1 MPVVAAL
8 RALTAAAL
16 LCAMPLTLAAGEPV
30 EVLNLTTLRGTSGD
44 TTWPPATRPTVPP
57 ILVGERLYGTATT
70 GLFVLPDYP
79 AQYQVP
85 TDFSETF
92 PDLDHGGG
100 LDTSGPLVHDPES
113 GRFYGVGLAT
123 GRSSR
128 GPGLLYR
135 TESDGGVAEK
145 VADLNQPN
153 GVLLIQGR
161 TLYGLDRT
169 AEGEGQLFA
178 LDLDDARASPR
189 IVHTFSAE
197 LSEFPQ
203 HLNGLIAGDDGLL
216 YGLIAYQRGI
226 PYMPG
231 TPSAPDTPTGAL
243 YRLDPE
249 QPGSFE
255 IVHTFTLA
263 EGELPWRYCN
273 STRCYSSDEDD
284 GLAWPVVGP
293 DGYLYGTT
301 SVANCNA
308 KGISDS
314 PTHSRY
320 MMTLPLCA
328 GRLEAKSFPER
339 YLGPPPYYDGGILY
353 GAVYRVRPDGSDF
366 TLLHLF
372 SGDDGVL
379 PRGPLA
385 VGADGNIY
393 GTTLGGGQSGVPQSA
408 DYDPA
413 APGTPAR
420 SYGGTLYRIDPRAID
435 VRDGTV
441 LESGFEFLYSFVGTI
456 GGFPTGLTAGSDGR
470 LYGANNSGGEEY
482 INGAGKLVKG
492 NGTVFQVNLDPS
504 APRARVTVTTSPVD
518 IDQGETAT
526 VIWTSQ
532 HTLNCVASGGYEG
545 DGWSGPRAPVGDWTV
560 SPPKADLYYYTLTCE
575 NALTGGQIANRAVL
589 SVGGAD
595 RTKDGNSV
603 EYGNGSGGGLGP
615 FLLAGLALLLGRRRG
630 LS

>member
-1 MPVVAAL
+1 MPFAAVL
-8 RALTAAAL
+8 RALIAAAL
-16 LCAMPLTLAAGEPV
+16 LLILPPAVAAGEPV
-30 EVLNLTTLRGTSGD
+30 EVLNLTTLRGSSGD
-44 TTWPPATRPTVPP
+44 TSWPPAVRPTVPP
-57 ILVGERLYGTATT
+57 ILVGDQLYGATAI

-85 TDFSETF
+85 TDFSEAF
-92 PDLDHGGG
+92 PELTRSG
-100 LDTSGPLVHDPES
+100 LYSGGPLVHDPES

-123 GRSSR
+123 SVLSR

-153 GVLLIQGR
+153 GALLIQGR

-169 AEGEGQLFA
+169 PEGEGQLFA

-263 EGELPWRYCN
+263 EGELPWRYCT
-273 STRCYSSDEDD
+273 SLRCYGRSEW
-284 GLAWPVVGP
+284 GVLAWVVAGP

-308 KGISDS
+308 KGIPDN
-314 PTHSRY
+314 PTYYSY
-320 MMTLPLCA
+320 MVGLPLC
-328 GRLEAKSFPER
+328 GGGLEATHPER

-372 SGDDGVL
+372 SGDDGAL

-393 GTTLGGGQSGVPQSA
+393 GTTAGGGQSGVPQSA

-420 SYGGTLYRIDPRAID
+420 SYGGTLYRIDPQAID

-441 LESGFEFLYSFVGTI
+441 LESGFEFLYSFREVSGI
-456 GGFPTGLTAGSDGR
+456 FPTGLTAGSDGR
-470 LYGANNSGGEEY
+470 LYGANNGGGERY
-482 INGAGKLVKG
+482 VNGAGKEQVAQ
-492 NGTVFQVNLDPS
+492 GTVFQVNLDPS
-504 APRARVTVTTSPVD
+504 APRAGVTVTTSPVD

-526 VIWTSQ
+526 VLWTSQ

-630 LS
+630 RS